1 MVKTTR
7 DSAGIQSI
15 EVGVPLLAA
24 FSRSPEA
31 MTLTDLAKASE
42 MTTSKAHK
50 YLASFVRAGLV
61 ARDPAS
67 GRYRLGSL
75 ALELGFAAVRHL
87 SAVSISE
94 AAMLELRDTLN
105 LTVSLTV
112 WGNQGPTIVRR
123 VESHQSQFAVMR
135 MGSVLPLLTSNN
147 GRIFLAYLDRRY
159 TQQMIDAELAVP
171 DGPAARAGVRTKRDV
186 ELLIAEIRVNR
197 VANREGIVSG
207 FVTMSAPIFDISN
220 TVAAAL
226 TLVGLQDVNLSHAK
240 PMLLAVADRLSRQ
253 LGATCVPP
261 PPPVPPSRPR

>member
-31 MTLTDLAKASE
+31 MTLTDLAKAAE

-50 YLASFVRAGLV
+50 YLVSFVRAGLV
-61 ARDPAS
+61 TRDDAN
-67 GRYRLGSL
+67 GRYRLGPL

-94 AAMLELRDTLN
+94 AAMLELRDTLD

-123 VESHQSQFAVMR
+123 IESHQLQFAVMR
-135 MGSVLPLLTSNN
+135 MGSVLPLLSSNN

-159 TQQMIDAELAVP
+159 TQHMIDAELAVP
-171 DGPAARAGVRTKRDV
+171 DGPAAKVGLRTKQDV
-186 ELLIAEIRVNR
+186 EQLAAHIRANR
-197 VANREGIVSG
+197 VANREAVVSG

-220 TVAAAL
+220 TVVAAL
-226 TLVGLQDVNLSHAK
+226 TLIGTQDANLSHAQ
-240 PMLLAVADRLSRQ
+240 PTLIAVADRLSRQ

-261 PPPVPPSRPR
+261 PAPVSRPK